1 VNRDSGTDSANGGW
15 LRRLVRLWTRHTDFL
30 AFKNKT
36 APKLA
41 CIAAKP
47 KYKTTKTPCE
57 KQAAPAKHAA
67 EKSAIEPPTK
77 QFFLGNALIKSQM
90 LDTA

>member
-1 VNRDSGTDSANGGW
+1 
-15 LRRLVRLWTRHTDFL
+15 L

-36 APKLA
+36 AATHA
-41 CIAAKP
+41 CEPDKAM
-47 KYKTTKTPCE
+47 YKATMLPCK

-67 EKSAIEPPTK
+67 EKNAIEPPTK